1 MVKRSLSLSLFSIF
15 FIPLNFFASLS
26 VSSSTTSRYLYG
38 GCTQQSYTPN
48 SPYESN
54 LNSLLT
60 SLVNSAT
67 YSSYNNFTV
76 LGSTQQDVVYG
87 LYQCRGD
94 LAMPDCAACVAR
106 AVTRAGDMCRES
118 CGGTV
123 QLEGCYIKYDNATFL
138 GVEDKAVLLKKCGPS
153 VGYNP
158 EAMGSR
164 DAVLGGLVGSG
175 GPFRVGGSGI
185 VRGVAQCTGDLSFGE
200 CQDCVSEAISKLK
213 SDCGTADYGDMFLG
227 KCYARYSTGG
237 AHDTSKAHG
246 KAHAHRGLFLP
257 LRPLLLSSFFIPLL
271 FFWNNELVRR
281 PKAKNWRVVNEWYL
295 GDGGIMW
302 IGWGKCKFLFLIF
315 IYKL

>member
-1 MVKRSLSLSLFSIF
+1 MVRFFKIIFLFSTTLFLSLSE
-15 FIPLNFFASLS
+15 
-26 VSSSTTSRYLYG
+26 SSTTNLYLYG
-38 GCTQQSYTPN
+38 GCTQQMYTPN

-76 LGSTQQDVVYG
+76 LGSTQQDIIYG

-94 LAMPDCAACVAR
+94 LAMPDCASCVAR
-106 AVTRAGDMCRES
+106 AVTRAGDMCRDT

-123 QLEGCYIKYDNATFL
+123 QLDGCLVKYDNATFL
-138 GVEDKAVLLKKCGPS
+138 GVEDKNVLLKKCGPS

-164 DAVLGGLVGSG
+164 DAVLGGLVGLG
-175 GPFRVGGSGI
+175 GPFRVGGSGM

-200 CQDCVSEAISKLK
+200 CQDCVVEAIGRLK
-213 SDCGTADYGDMFLG
+213 SDCGTADYGDLFLG

-246 KAHAHRGLFLP
+246 KFGIEGEKRFALIIGLLAGAAILVILIAFLTK
-257 LRPLLLSSFFIPLL
+257 IC
-271 FFWNNELVRR
+271 RR
-281 PKAKNWRVVNEWYL
+281 Q
-295 GDGGIMW
+295 
-302 IGWGKCKFLFLIF
+302 GK
-315 IYKL
+315 